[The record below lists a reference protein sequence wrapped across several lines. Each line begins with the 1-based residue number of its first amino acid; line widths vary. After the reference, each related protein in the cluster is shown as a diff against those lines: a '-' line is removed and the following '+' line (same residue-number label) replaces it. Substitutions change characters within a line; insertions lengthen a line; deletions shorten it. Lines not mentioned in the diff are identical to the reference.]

1 MDGWADS
8 DLQHILHQRELG
20 QLVAGD
26 NPFDQAQIRLIVQKP
41 RLQKPCVLHI
51 EKWPDVRV
59 LNLKAAENRRHQG
72 IADGQRGAQT

>member
-26 NPFDQAQIRLIVQKP
+26 NPFGQAQIRLIVQKP
-41 RLQKPCVLHI
+41 RLHI